1 MYNLAI
7 KAFFFSQT
15 SDEMEVFI
23 LSLWIAIEETKGQGN
38 QQGEGEMEELSRT
51 RRKVESEGPGR
62 RDIDSTN

>member
-23 LSLWIAIEETKGQGN
+23 MNVWIVNEETKGQA
-38 QQGEGEMEELSRT
+38 ELA
-51 RRKVESEGPGR
+51 VGR
-62 RDIDSTN
+62 GDGGFK